1 MYSTLYVVTG
11 LAFVVSVA
19 AYAWFCTE
27 LSRDIRDGR
36 IVVRPETDAKKK

>member
-1 MYSTLYVVTG
+1 MYSSLYVLTG
-11 LAFVVSVA
+11 LAFVISVA

-27 LSRDIRDGR
+27 LSRDIRAGR

>member
-27 LSRDIRDGR
+27 LSRDIRAGR
-36 IVVRPETDAKKK
+36 ILVRPGD

>member
-1 MYSTLYVVTG
+1 MYSSLYVVTG

-19 AYAWFCTE
+19 AYAFFCVE

-36 IVVRPETDAKKK
+36 IVVRPETDPKKK